1 MSTSRPASPYAFM
14 PSIVLLQRD
23 HEASPRLQAL
33 IDASDNF
40 RVCGVAHTV
49 EQARKLVHQSPPD
62 ILVTDMRVQDGDVQP
77 LLTELRQGARSPGP
91 HILVTMLAHDDA
103 LLLEALRAGADGYW
117 VHTKAPEALISALA
131 QVSRGES
138 PISPTIARQVLW
150 HFRTP
155 AQPEFDRMTES
166 LNPLVLTGTER
177 AILQWAAQG
186 YLIDEIAQ
194 QWQSSVHTVA
204 CGIRSVYNKL
214 QFDRQASG
222 LSLQAA

>member
-1 MSTSRPASPYAFM
+1 M

-33 IDASDNF
+33 IDASETF
-40 RVCGVAHTV
+40 WVCDVVHTV
-49 EQARKLVHQSPPD
+49 EQARKLIRQGAPD
-62 ILVTDMRVQDGDVQP
+62 ILVTDMRVQDGEVQP
-77 LLTELRQGARSPGP
+77 LLSELRQGARSPGP
-91 HILVTMLAHDDA
+91 HILVTMLAHDDN

-117 VHTKAPEALISALA
+117 VHTKEPQALISALE
-131 QVSRGES
+131 QVWRGES
-138 PISPTIARQVLW
+138 PISPTIARQVLS
-150 HFRTP
+150 HFRMP
-155 AQPEFDRMTES
+155 AQPEFDAMTES

-204 CGIRSVYNKL
+204 CGIRRVYHKL
-214 QFDRQASG
+214 QFDTAASG
-222 LSLQAA
+222 LSLRAA

>member
-1 MSTSRPASPYAFM
+1 M

-33 IDASDNF
+33 IDASENF
-40 RVCGVAHTV
+40 WVCDVVHTV
-49 EQARKLVHQSPPD
+49 EQARKLLRVGAPD
-62 ILVTDMRVQDGDVQP
+62 ILVTDMRVQDGEVQP
-77 LLTELRQGARSPGP
+77 LLSELRQGARSPGP
-91 HILVTMLAHDDA
+91 HVLVTMLAHDDN

-117 VHTKAPEALISALA
+117 VHTKEPQALISALA
-131 QVSRGES
+131 QLWRGES
-138 PISPTIARQVLW
+138 PISPTIARQVLS

-155 AQPEFDRMTES
+155 AQPEFDSMTES
-166 LNPLVLTGTER
+166 LNPLVLTGTEQ

-204 CGIRSVYNKL
+204 CGIRRVYHKL
-214 QFDRQASG
+214 QFDRAASG